1 MVDVINRLKN
11 EARLLHRKAAGGD
24 ARALAR
30 IRKVHEKFDLDDESL
45 RPLVKRRHSLSALA
59 RELGFAGWTH
69 AAQVLR
75 GGDATDFGKLLYPN
89 RCWAHT
95 NIWSASY
102 PEAQRIRHESGGYL
116 LAYRNHYLIVD
127 ADYIRTM
134 GLDPADEDW
143 QAIGFDWVRPV
154 SPEAR
159 GQLYGK
165 LIEIE
170 LPSVAG

>member
-1 MVDVINRLKN
+1 MVDVIDRLKH
-11 EARLLHRKAAGGD
+11 EARLLHRKAAEGD
-24 ARALAR
+24 APALAR
-30 IRKVHEKFDLDDESL
+30 IRKIHEKPGLDDESL
-45 RPLVKRRHSLSALA
+45 RPLVKRRHGLSALA
-59 RELGFAGWTH
+59 RELGFTGWTH

-75 GGDATDFGKLLYPN
+75 GRNSEDFGKLLYPN

-95 NIWSASY
+95 NIWSANY
-102 PEAQRIRHESGGYL
+102 PEAQRIRQESGGYL

-134 GLDPADEDW
+134 GLDPADKDW
-143 QAIGFDWVRPV
+143 RAIGFDWVRPI

-170 LPSVAG
+170 LPSKAG